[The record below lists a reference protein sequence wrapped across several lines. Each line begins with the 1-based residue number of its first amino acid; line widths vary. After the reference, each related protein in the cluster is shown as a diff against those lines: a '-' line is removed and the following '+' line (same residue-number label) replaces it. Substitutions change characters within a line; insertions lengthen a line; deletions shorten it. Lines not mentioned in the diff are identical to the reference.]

1 MISVDKP
8 GMPARLPESL
18 LDGVVDHAA
27 ADVGAQRPTLVAQLA
42 PMSRR

>member
-18 LDGVVDHAA
+18 LDGVV
-27 ADVGAQRPTLVAQLA
+27 AQLA